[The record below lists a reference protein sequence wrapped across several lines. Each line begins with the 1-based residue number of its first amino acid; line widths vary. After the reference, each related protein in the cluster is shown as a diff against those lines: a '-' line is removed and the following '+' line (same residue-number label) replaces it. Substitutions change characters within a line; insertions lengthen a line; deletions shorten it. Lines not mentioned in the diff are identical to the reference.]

1 MLIPVP
7 EYPFVFKKATNEE
20 AVKHP
25 YAEDGSLKVLKLVII
40 FLFLEWLLLMV
51 LNKHRPVFGV

>member
-7 EYPFVFKKATNEE
+7 EYPFVFKAMNEE

-25 YAEDGSLKVLKLVII
+25 YAEDGSLKVLKLAII
-40 FLFLEWLLLMV
+40 YHL
-51 LNKHRPVFGV
+51 